1 MRRPL
6 FFVFAALVP
15 LLLYARTATFGFV
28 QADDAD
34 LIAGNQAFLSNLGN
48 APRAFARSY
57 FEVDGELTAQ
67 KTYYR
72 PLAIVS
78 FMADA
83 ARAGADPRAYHLTNA
98 VLHATV
104 CCLLLALALAWNAAP
119 RAALAAALLFAVHP
133 ANVQAVAWIA
143 GRNDLLMAA
152 FGLVSLICFAAL
164 KRCATTA
171 TMAAGRDSSTRAMAQ
186 RFSAAFGHTVAFAG
200 ALFSKET
207 GVFFPV
213 MAVLHQAAVAGAPPS
228 RAQKAALGADA
239 AVVALWA
246 VLRSRALEGTP
257 SDIASGTLAVV
268 AANAPQFLVQ
278 IRKMLFPVAL
288 NVTPGPRDLD
298 LLLAAAALV
307 AFAFVARRL
316 PRGLAAVAVA
326 WVLAFLLPT
335 LLVPGLPA
343 YEHRV
348 YVPLI
353 GVVVAVAGAP
363 ALGRLK
369 PPPAIAWGVVVA
381 LVAGLG
387 AITWQRQEVFRDPF
401 AFWTDASR
409 DPRFGA
415 VAHVNLGQLHEA
427 AGRPAEARREYLRAL
442 ATDPATP
449 KAHNNLGVVL
459 MQLEQPELAVT
470 HFREETRLHPWNAD
484 AWFNL
489 GVWAEM
495 HGDAAAARTH
505 YERAIKENPA
515 YRPAYEKLGLPPPQS
530 PRT

>member
-6 FFVFAALVP
+6 FFVLAALVP
-15 LLLYARTATFGFV
+15 LLLYARTATFEFV

-34 LIAGNQAFLSNLGN
+34 LIAGNQAFLSSLGN
-48 APRAFARSY
+48 APRAFGRSY

-83 ARAGADPRAYHLTNA
+83 ARAGADPGAYHLTNA

-104 CCLLLALALAWNAAP
+104 CCLLLGLALAWGAAP
-119 RAALAAALLFAVHP
+119 WAALAAALLFAVHP
-133 ANVQAVAWIA
+133 VNVQAVAWIA

-164 KRCATTA
+164 RRCATNATTTA
-171 TMAAGRDSSTRAMAQ
+171 GSDRSTRAVAQ
-186 RFSAAFGHTVAFAG
+186 RFGAAFGHTVAFAG

-213 MAVLHQAAVAGAPPS
+213 VAVLHQTTAGAPLS
-228 RAQKAALGADA
+228 RAQRAALGADA
-239 AVVALWA
+239 AVVVLWS
-246 VLRSRALEGTP
+246 VLRSRALEGMP
-257 SDIASGTLAVV
+257 SDLASGTLAVV
-268 AANAPQFLVQ
+268 AANAPQLLVQ

-316 PRGLAAVAVA
+316 TRGMAAVAVA

-353 GVVVAVAGAP
+353 GVMVAVAAAP
-363 ALGRLK
+363 PLGRLK
-369 PPPAIAWGVVVA
+369 PARPIAWGVVVA
-381 LVAGLG
+381 LAAGLG

-415 VAHVNLGQLHEA
+415 LAHVNLGQLHEA

-442 ATDPATP
+442 AADPATP

-459 MQLEQPELAVT
+459 MQLEEPELAVT

-495 HGDAAAARTH
+495 HGDAAAARAH

-515 YRPAYEKLGLPPPQS
+515 YVPAYERLGLPPPA
-530 PRT
+530 R